1 MKPVVVLGD
10 LVMDYTLAVE
20 RLPIRAGEHQYVS
33 TIQTSPGG
41 AANTLIMGARLGLP
55 MQAVGTVGKDEAGH
69 ALQQA
74 LQTQQI
80 DTSNIAL
87 EDVSTP
93 VVYCLTAPDGQHVFL
108 GHISKPAQDALR
120 SSWAQAIQNASAL
133 FFDGWNYRGGHQRA
147 SVEAADVAA
156 SHHVPVFFDVGP
168 DYQNFDADWV
178 AQVLARTHTLFA
190 TEDELRGLLQA
201 AEEEPL
207 EVTARRALQR
217 GVQRVIVKQ
226 GVSGCSMVS
235 DEGVEHHAGYTV
247 AVQDTTGAGDALAAA
262 VIYAHL
268 HGFSSSDTLALANAA
283 GATAVTRL
291 GAGLNLPTKEEVLI
305 LLKTAGKEALLNK
318 EG

>member
-1 MKPVVVLGD
+1 MKPIVVLGD

-33 TIQTSPGG
+33 KIQTSPGG

-74 LQTQQI
+74 LQAQQI

-87 EDVSTP
+87 EDVNTP
-93 VVYCLTAPDGQHVFL
+93 IVYCLTAPDGQHVFL
-108 GHISKPAQDALR
+108 GHVSKPAQDALR
-120 SSWAQAIQNASAL
+120 RNWAQAVQNASAL
-133 FFDGWNYRGGHQRA
+133 FFNGWNNREGYQHA
-147 SVEAADVAA
+147 SVEAAKLAV
-156 SHHVPVFFDVGP
+156 SHRVPLFFDVGP
-168 DYQNFDADWV
+168 DYPNFDTFWV
-178 AQVLARTHTLFA
+178 AQVLACTHTLLA
-190 TEDELRGLLQA
+190 TEDELRGLMQA
-201 AEEEPL
+201 PAEPL

-247 AVQDTTGAGDALAAA
+247 AIQDTTGAGDALAAA

-268 HGFSSSDTLALANAA
+268 HNFTPSDLLTLANAV
-283 GATAVTRL
+283 GAVTVTRL
-291 GAGLNLPTKEEVLI
+291 GAGLNLPTKEEILI
-305 LLKTAGKEALLNK
+305 LLKTTGKEALLNR